1 MVVYTKVLI
10 YICMRP
16 NTLYEVFC
24 YAVKRYSKRVAFSL
38 WQMADITYEEVEKR
52 VEGVQQALASSGL
65 HAGDKVAILSSN
77 HPNWCISYFAI
88 TTAGYVAVP
97 IMANLTTENID
108 NIIEHSEAKAIF
120 VSDRLYSKVPK
131 RRLAMMNI
139 IIRTKNLKVIRQRV
153 TEQGTTALP
162 KPEDLAALLYT
173 SGTTSQPK
181 GVMLSHRSICTQ
193 LPMLDAMFC
202 LNEED
207 VLLSVLPLPHSYE
220 CTIGFLQPFFHGA
233 RVVYIDKTPPL
244 SVLIPA
250 LREVRPTVMYTVPLF
265 IEKIYRSEVLKR
277 YTSNIFMR
285 AVYKMRPFRRMLH
298 RNAGARLSALFG
310 GRLRF
315 FGIGGAKLDPT
326 VERFLAESG
335 FTYNILYGLT
345 ETAPLIAGV
354 SSGHRIGSTGPALE
368 GIECRLERLN
378 EKKGIG
384 ELVVKTPSCMM
395 GYYKN
400 EEATKEVITEDGWF
414 RTGDLAK
421 IDGQGWIFIKG
432 RVKNMIVGAS
442 GENIYPEDIEYVIN
456 SHICVT
462 ESLVVGRE
470 GGRLVALVVFD
481 QDALKQRFEELNPAW
496 SHKQVSRDEMMST
509 LKQEIMQMVNAS
521 VSTTSRITEI
531 VEERE
536 PFVRTG
542 SNKIKRYLY
551 K

>member
-1 MVVYTKVLI
+1 MT
-10 YICMRP
+10 P

-24 YAVKRYSKRVAFSL
+24 SAIEKYPTRVALSLWDSADMTYAEVDKRVK
-38 WQMADITYEEVEKR
+38 E
-52 VEGVQQALASSGL
+52 VQQMLVSAGL
-65 HAGDKVAILSSN
+65 QAGDKVAILSSN
-77 HPNWCISYFAI
+77 NPNWCVSYLAI

-108 NIIEHSEAKAIF
+108 NILVHSEAKALF

-131 RRLAMMNI
+131 HFLASMNI
-139 IIRTKNLKVIRQRV
+139 IIRTKNLKVICQNV
-153 TEQGTTALP
+153 TEQGSTALP

-173 SGTTSQPK
+173 SGTTSLPK
-181 GVMLSHRSICTQ
+181 GVMLSHRNICSQ

-233 RVVYIDKTPPL
+233 KVVYIDKIPTL
-244 SVLIPA
+244 SVLVPT
-250 LREVRPTVMYTVPLF
+250 LKEVRPTIMYTVPLF
-265 IEKIYRSEVLKR
+265 IEKIYRSEVRKR

-285 AVYKMRPFRRMLH
+285 AIYKIRFFRRMLH
-298 RNAGARLSALFG
+298 RNAGIRLSALFG

-326 VERFLAESG
+326 VERFLVESG
-335 FTYNILYGLT
+335 FGYNALYGLT

-354 SSGHRIGSTGPALE
+354 GSGYRLGSTGPALE
-368 GIECRLERLN
+368 GIECRLDNLN
-378 EKKGIG
+378 PKKGIG

-414 RTGDLAK
+414 RTGDLAR
-421 IDGQGWIFIKG
+421 IDQDGWIYIKG
-432 RVKNMIVGAS
+432 RVKNLIVGAS

-462 ESLVVGRE
+462 ESLVVSRNSGK
-470 GGRLVALVVFD
+470 LVALVVFD
-481 QDALKQRFEELNPAW
+481 KDAIQQRFEELNPLW
-496 SHKQVSRDEMMST
+496 SHKGVSREEMMKG
-509 LKQEIMQMVNAS
+509 LKQEIMHSVNSS
-521 VSTTSRITEI
+521 VSTTSRISEI
-531 VEERE
+531 VEEPE
-536 PFVRTG
+536 PFERTG

>member
-1 MVVYTKVLI
+1 MI
-10 YICMRP
+10 P

-24 YAVKRYSKRVAFSL
+24 SAVEKYATKVAFSL
-38 WQMADITYEEVEKR
+38 WHSADITYGEVERR
-52 VEGVQQALASSGL
+52 VREVQQMLVSSGL
-65 HAGDKVAILSSN
+65 HAGDKIAILSNN
-77 HPNWCISYFAI
+77 HPNWCVSYFAI

-108 NIIEHSEAKAIF
+108 NILEHSESKALF

-131 RRLAMMNI
+131 HRLASMNI
-139 IIRTKNLKVIRQRV
+139 IIRTKNLKVITQNIA
-153 TEQGTTALP
+153 EQGSTALP

-181 GVMLSHRSICTQ
+181 GVMLSHRSICSQ
-193 LPMLDAMFC
+193 LPMLDSMFC
-202 LNEED
+202 LNEDD
-207 VLLSVLPLPHSYE
+207 VLLSALPLPHSYE

-233 RVVYIDKTPPL
+233 KVVYIDRIPTL
-244 SVLIPA
+244 SVLMPTLKAI
-250 LREVRPTVMYTVPLF
+250 RPTIMYTVPLF
-265 IEKIYRSEVLKR
+265 IEKIYRSEVRKR

-285 AVYKMRPFRRMLH
+285 TTYKMRFFRRMLH
-298 RNAGARLSALFG
+298 RNAGIRLSALFG

-326 VERFLAESG
+326 VERFLVEAG
-335 FTYNILYGLT
+335 FGYNPLYGLT

-354 SSGHRIGSTGPALE
+354 GSGYRLGSTGPALE
-368 GIECRLERLN
+368 GIECRLDNLN
-378 EKKGIG
+378 PKKGVG

-400 EEATKEVITEDGWF
+400 AEATAEVITEDGWF

-421 IDGQGWIFIKG
+421 IDEDGWIYIKG

-462 ESLVVGRE
+462 ESLVVGRN
-470 GGRLVALVVFD
+470 GGKLVALVVFD
-481 QDALKQRFEELNPAW
+481 KDALQQRFEELNPLW
-496 SHKQVSRDEMMST
+496 SHKEVSREEMMAD
-509 LKQEIMQMVNAS
+509 LKREIMQSVNAS

-536 PFVRTG
+536 PFARTG